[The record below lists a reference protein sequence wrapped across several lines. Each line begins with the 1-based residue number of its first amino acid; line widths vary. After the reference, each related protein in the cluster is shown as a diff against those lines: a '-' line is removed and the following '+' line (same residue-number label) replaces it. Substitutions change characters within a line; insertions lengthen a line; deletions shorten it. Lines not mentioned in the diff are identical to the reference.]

1 MKASDKK
8 NKKESPALAG
18 LHVACEVFSSISFQ
32 PQLIEA
38 IASLSL
44 QSNFSLVQN
53 FRFELENFL
62 YPHGLNCDYFLL
74 LPLCKSRVP
83 SALNLKRNQI
93 QDPH

>member
-1 MKASDKK
+1 MKASDK
-8 NKKESPALAG
+8 NGTKKESPALAG

-74 LPLCKSRVP
+74 PPPV
-83 SALNLKRNQI
+83 
-93 QDPH
+93 